1 MTIDDKITDEK
12 LRNHIN
18 REAAEISALS
28 SGKIDKYEY
37 FTGEK
42 ILPSSQRQII
52 DQAKFVYSP
61 FGKVFE
67 KQTEKQVG
75 ALKSLNPSNKKDE
88 LTQIERI
95 FTQNLMN
102 DFIHGKL
109 KEIGINRYKSKRR
122 KFIVFIYCLFK

>member
-1 MTIDDKITDEK
+1 MTIDDMITDEK

-109 KEIGINRYKSKRR
+109 KEIGNLKSS
-122 KFIVFIYCLFK
+122 